1 LIQDFPFLEVCS
13 DASGGNLK
21 VPKRDYTETGA
32 IPIIDQG
39 KQRIG
44 GYTNDRTF
52 IFRSADLPVVIFGD
66 HTCCV
71 KHASE
76 PFAMG
81 ADGVKIL
88 KPKPGIDSKYLYHFL
103 QQIQL
108 TDGGY
113 DRHFKYLKR
122 IQIPI
127 PFKNGKPDLAEQKRI
142 AAILD
147 KADGIR
153 RKRREALQLTDDFL
167 RSCFLDMF
175 GDPVTNPKGW
185 EVVDFKDI
193 GSSRLGKML
202 DKGKETGDCQFPY
215 LANFNV
221 RWGYFELD
229 NLREMDFGVAD
240 RVEFEL
246 KDGDLLICEGG
257 EVGRAAIWRNKQQN
271 VYFQKA
277 LHRVRL
283 DPKKA
288 LPEFGQYFMWFMA
301 KHGGFKD
308 FTNSATIAHLTG
320 AKLKGLPVSLP
331 PLDLQKRFA
340 QIFLAHESEKALAT
354 KHLDQCEDLIASL
367 QQRAFKG
374 EL

>member
-153 RKRREALQLTDDFL
+153 RKRREALHLADDFL
-167 RSCFLDMF
+167 RSCFLDIF
-175 GDPVTNPKGW
+175 GDPVSNPKQLPTSPLST
-185 EVVDFKDI
+185 F
-193 GSSRLGKML
+193 
-202 DKGKETGDCQFPY
+202 
-215 LANFNV
+215 
-221 RWGYFELD
+221 
-229 NLREMDFGVAD
+229 
-240 RVEFEL
+240 
-246 KDGDLLICEGG
+246 G
-257 EVGRAAIWRNKQQN
+257 EVITGNTPPRKDPLNYGSDLEWIKSDNINTPSHFLTSAREYLSNKGESLSRTVSAGSILVTCIAGSKDCIGNCAITDRKVSFNQQIN
-271 VYFQKA
+271 AIVPNEETNYLFLYVQFLVAKKLIQLASTQSMKGMVSKSAFSAVHFLKPHIDEQAKYAEIVSKIFEKSKLQSLMSKA
-277 LHRVRL
+277 S
-283 DPKKA
+283 
-288 LPEFGQYFMWFMA
+288 
-301 KHGGFKD
+301 
-308 FTNSATIAHLTG
+308 N
-320 AKLKGLPVSLP
+320 
-331 PLDLQKRFA
+331 DLFV
-340 QIFLAHESEKALAT
+340 
-354 KHLDQCEDLIASL
+354 SL